1 MAFDLELECKRAR
14 ERIHRSI
21 GQRWRYARAETK
33 RMADEARAAIGRE
46 SRSAYWVNFADVG
59 GGGGGSA
66 TYMALHD
73 VRVPDGPTDG
83 GD

>member
-33 RMADEARAAIGRE
+33 RMADEARALIGVPTYERKPATM
-46 SRSAYWVNFADVG
+46 RLG
-59 GGGGGSA
+59 GHYITTPVVMG
-66 TYMALHD
+66 LHT
-73 VRVPDGPTDG
+73 GPTDG
-83 GD
+83 GY